1 MVIESILRESD
12 SVRTKCP
19 PSISRTHRLPLHCN
33 ISNPQREKVPWN
45 QLTDGGFRKQP
56 WKLIYRPKKI
66 NPKCIGLNLEICSD
80 CKMSVFGYLQNYLGI
95 SLGNS
100 SQIIS

>member
-19 PSISRTHRLPLHCN
+19 PSISRTHHLPLHCN
-33 ISNPQREKVPWN
+33 ISNPQREKVTWN

-56 WKLIYRPKKI
+56 
-66 NPKCIGLNLEICSD
+66 
-80 CKMSVFGYLQNYLGI
+80 
-95 SLGNS
+95 
-100 SQIIS
+100 